1 MKSAE
6 IHVGYFKQGDDLQGC
21 LSNCA
26 NHPAN
31 ALSSYAS
38 MLKEC
43 STHIDRI
50 FHIIVTNYEDR
61 IKEIEITAD
70 CHFIE
75 ISGPDELIDELVE
88 QDLAVYSENMEDEE
102 DEDDSEEEKV
112 LDI

>member
-21 LSNCA
+21 LSNCD
-26 NHPAN
+26 NHPIE
-31 ALSSYAS
+31 ALSGYAS
-38 MLKEC
+38 MLKDC

-50 FHIIVTNYEDR
+50 FHIIVTNYKDK

-75 ISGPDELIDELVE
+75 ISGPDELIDELVK
-88 QDLAVYSENMEDEE
+88 QDLAVYSENMEEE
-102 DEDDSEEEKV
+102 GEDSEEEEKSS
-112 LDI
+112 